1 MRQTILTVII
11 ISLYINAFGW
21 GATGHR
27 ATGYIANLHLNKKA
41 RQELQRILNGQSLAI
56 ASTWMDEIRSDST
69 YRYMSA
75 WHYVTIPDGETYEKS
90 QKNPD
95 GDILATI
102 ENLIQE
108 LKQKSVHGQK
118 ETEYVKMLIHLIG
131 DLHMPLHVG
140 RETDRGG
147 NQIKVMWFRTES
159 NLHRVWDED
168 IINETKLSYT
178 ELAESLDKPT
188 AEQLRLWRNGTI
200 RDWAMENLPYRNQ
213 IYDYTDTRL
222 GYEYS
227 YKNYPLIRTRLLQ
240 AGVRIALVLN
250 EIYGN

>member
-1 MRQTILTVII
+1 MRRTIFVSAITFLS
-11 ISLYINAFGW
+11 ISVFGW
-21 GATGHR
+21 GPTGHR
-27 ATGYIANLHLNKKA
+27 TTGHIANLYLNTKA
-41 RQELQRILNGQSLAI
+41 KQELERILQGQSLAI

-69 YRYMSA
+69 YRYMSD
-75 WHYVTIPDGETYEKS
+75 WHYVTIPDGETYEHS
-90 QKNPD
+90 QKNPN

-102 ENLIQE
+102 ERIIQE

-140 RETDRGG
+140 RENDRGG
-147 NQIKVMWFRTES
+147 NQLKVMWFKTES

-168 IINETKLSYT
+168 IINETRLSYT

-188 AEQLRLWRNGTI
+188 PEQLRLWRNGTV
-200 RDWAMENLPYRNQ
+200 RTWAIENLVYRNQ
-213 IYDYTDTRL
+213 IYDYSSNKL

-227 YKNYPLIRTRLLQ
+227 YKNFPVIRMRLLQ
-240 AGVRIALVLN
+240 AGVRLAQVLN
-250 EIYGN
+250 EIYGK